1 MNLVFIIIYSVWL
14 LSEILLNRLVRS
26 GASDKQNA
34 DKGSLS
40 RIWIAIFISIPL
52 AVFISMRY
60 YFPIAVTYSIEYS
73 GLGLIVLGILLRLGV
88 IVSLGKYF
96 TVDVTIRSNHQL
108 KKDGFY
114 KYLRHPSYFA
124 SLLSFIGFGISLNNW
139 LSLII
144 ITITILIVFILRIN
158 VEEKTLIDQF
168 GEEYIEYRKH
178 TSALIPFI
186 Y

>member
-14 LSEILLNRLVRS
+14 LSEIILNRFVRS
-26 GASDKQNA
+26 GASDKKNA

-40 RIWIAIFISIPL
+40 RIWIAILISIPL

-60 YFPIAVTYSIEYS
+60 YLPITVTYAIEYT
-73 GLGLIVLGILLRLGV
+73 GLGLIAFGILLRLAV

-96 TVDVTIRSNHQL
+96 TVDVTIRSDHQL

-114 KYLRHPSYFA
+114 NYLRHLSYFA

-139 LSLII
+139 LSLFIV
-144 ITITILIVFILRIN
+144 TVAILIVFIARIN
-158 VEEKTLIDQF
+158 VEEKALIDQF
-168 GEEYIEYRKH
+168 GDEYIEYRKH
-178 TSALIPFI
+178 TNALVPFI